1 MRCSTLNTECRSLL
15 CLITIPGRS
24 WVAGIA
30 ILSSPSELS
39 TTESRTACVVRAL
52 LPAMRERGA
61 DLFGRRK
68 RLILADLAGYA
79 PADPRLTLQTLDF
92 TRTWKA
98 WECGADTQ
106 SDSAEGRV
114 YMKRK
119 RIPAPPDT
127 GTLSHEQSPDLFR
140 RLWRMRVEKLITRAQ
155 RIGSRV
161 AASANQVH
169 HLVVI
174 RIVVLRPLRQPRA
187 VRIA

>member
-1 MRCSTLNTECRSLL
+1 MAPVRRLRSLAWIKARRFPGVRCSTLNTECRSLL

-98 WECGADTQ
+98 WECGA
-106 SDSAEGRV
+106 SIR
-114 YMKRK
+114 
-119 RIPAPPDT
+119 
-127 GTLSHEQSPDLFR
+127 SP
-140 RLWRMRVEKLITRAQ
+140 IQQ
-155 RIGSRV
+155 REEFI
-161 AASANQVH
+161 
-169 HLVVI
+169 
-174 RIVVLRPLRQPRA
+174 
-187 VRIA
+187 